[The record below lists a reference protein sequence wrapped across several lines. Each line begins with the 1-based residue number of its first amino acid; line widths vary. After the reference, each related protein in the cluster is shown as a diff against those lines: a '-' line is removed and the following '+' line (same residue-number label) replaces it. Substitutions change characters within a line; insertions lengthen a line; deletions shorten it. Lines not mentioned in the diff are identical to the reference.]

1 MRRLNE
7 NVVVTF
13 GLPSPV
19 AGHGTGQ
26 GVVIA
31 ISGKT
36 VSVLALSP
44 EVWARMTEEIVDVY
58 MTFASE
64 RSLVSLKGKLAAP
77 DERHVMRFMVTD
89 DAHVRPDRPTRAP
102 VELPVTLTLP
112 GTAETAEGTTID
124 ISTNGLRLATDLRAE
139 LGDRLECGITVPD
152 GTAGVSARVLAT
164 VVHISAGELAITFSR
179 DRTPLEL
186 RLAIFALV
194 TNVRL
199 ETWRCGV
206 APRDRGYQH
215 DSV

>member
-7 NVVVTF
+7 NAVVTF

-36 VSVLALSP
+36 VSVLALNP
-44 EVWARMTEEIVDVY
+44 EVWARMTEEIIDVY

-64 RSLVSLKGKLAAP
+64 RALVSLKGKLFAP

-89 DAHVRPDRPTRAP
+89 DAHVRADRPTRAR
-102 VELPVTLTLP
+102 VELPVTLTLL
-112 GTAETAEGTTID
+112 GTGESADGTTID
-124 ISTNGLRLATDLRAE
+124 ISTNGLRLATDLCTE
-139 LGDRLECGITVPD
+139 LGDRLECGITVPT
-152 GTAGVSARVLAT
+152 GASGVSVRLLAT

-179 DRTPLEL
+179 ERTPLAL
-186 RLAIFALV
+186 RLAIFDLV
-194 TNVRL
+194 TRVRL
-199 ETWRCGV
+199 EALRGGG
-206 APRDRGYQH
+206 APRDRGYAH